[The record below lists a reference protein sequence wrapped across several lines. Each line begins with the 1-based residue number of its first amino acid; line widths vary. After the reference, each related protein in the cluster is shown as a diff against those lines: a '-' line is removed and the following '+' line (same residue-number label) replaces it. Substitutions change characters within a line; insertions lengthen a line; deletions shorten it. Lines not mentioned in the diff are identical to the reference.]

1 MQKVHTQIKEAPDS
15 SSFKKGWDFKMK
27 YFFAVAVFAALVG
40 SLIVGAANAGVGPRR
55 SAAVSGGCACQ
66 QAYAYEA
73 EASGGCCSQVMIQP
87 AYTGGCAS
95 SSRVTLAERSI
106 ARRAARANFEKTQ
119 AAFLAAAAKGDLGTP
134 VEGASLVTMKMVPVE
149 PIKEKVKE

>member
-1 MQKVHTQIKEAPDS
+1 
-15 SSFKKGWDFKMK
+15 MK
-27 YFFAVAVFAALVG
+27 YFYIAAISLAGVG
-40 SLIVGAANAGVGPRR
+40 SLVLGTVNAGIGPKQA
-55 SAAVSGGCACQ
+55 AAVSGGCACQ
-66 QAYAYEA
+66 QTYVYEA

-119 AAFLAAAAKGDLGTP
+119 AAFLAAAAKGDLETP
-134 VEGASLVTMKMVPVE
+134 VEGASLVTMKMIPVE
-149 PIKEKVKE
+149 VKEEVVIIEE